1 MRLRKDNDN
10 MKFMLMTKLANESAP
25 PPTPELMAAIGKFTA
40 EMLKTGKVV
49 STGGLM
55 PTSRGAK
62 MRLSGGKITITDG
75 PFAEAKECIGGYAVV
90 QVNSKEEAIEMAR
103 EFLQIHADVMGP
115 GYELDSE
122 IRQMYEPGAAPG
134 GN

>member
-1 MRLRKDNDN
+1 MRLGKEYT

-25 PPTPELMAAIGKFTA
+25 PPPMELMAALGKFTA
-40 EMLKTGKVV
+40 EMTKKGAVV

-55 PTSRGAK
+55 HTSKGAK
-62 MRLSGGKITITDG
+62 LRLSGGKITVTDG

-115 GYELDSE
+115 AYELDSE

>member
-1 MRLRKDNDN
+1 
-10 MKFMLMTKLANESAP
+10 MKFMMMTKLRDESAP

-55 PTSRGAK
+55 PTAKGAK
-62 MRLSGGKITITDG
+62 MRLSGGKITVTDG

-90 QVNSKEEAIEMAR
+90 QVDSKEEAIEIAR
-103 EFLQIHADVMGP
+103 QFMQVHADVMGP

-134 GN
+134 AR

>member
-1 MRLRKDNDN
+1 
-10 MKFMLMTKLANESAP
+10 
-25 PPTPELMAAIGKFTA
+25 MAAIGKFTA
-40 EMLKTGKVV
+40 EMLKIGEVV

-55 PTSRGAK
+55 HTAKGAK
-62 MRLSGGKITITDG
+62 MRLSGGKITVTDG

-90 QVNSKEEAIEMAR
+90 QVDSKEEAIEIAR
-103 EFLQIHADVMGP
+103 EFMQVHADVMGP

-134 GN
+134 AS